1 MKHSAGTRIL
11 STILALLLMGGCLP
25 LTALAAEAEVQPPA
39 GLSSEEV
46 SPGEPQETDLPADD
60 SVLPLAGE

>member
-25 LTALAAEAEVQPPA
+25 LKALAAEAAVQPPA
-39 GLSSEEV
+39 GLSSAEV
-46 SPGEPQETDLPADD
+46 VSWGAPGDTSADD